1 MKSLYLIII
10 TALTLSNFASAQS
23 LESIVK
29 ENEGKVVLVDF
40 WASWCKPCRQEM
52 KHVAKLHEKY
62 KDVVFVYIS
71 LDIDKDKWQDAA
83 GKEGIA
89 DTRYSFMSYLLQKS
103 PNLPPLNV
111 SAIPRYLLFDKKGNL
126 VNADAPRPSDG
137 KKLEKE
143 IEKFL

>member
-1 MKSLYLIII
+1 MKNLYLTLI
-10 TALTLSNFASAQS
+10 TLLAFNFASAQS

-40 WASWCKPCRQEM
+40 WASWCKPCRKEM

-71 LDIDKDKWQDAA
+71 MDIEKDKWEAA
-83 GKEGIA
+83 AEKEGIK
-89 DTRYSFMSYLLQKS
+89 DEKYSYMSATIRKS

-111 SAIPRYLLFDKKGNL
+111 TAIPRYILFDKEGKL
-126 VNADAPRPSDG
+126 VNMDAPRPSDG
-137 KKLEKE
+137 KKLAKE
-143 IEKFL
+143 IEKYL

>member
-1 MKSLYLIII
+1 MKNLYLVI
-10 TALTLSNFASAQS
+10 TALLVSNFAAAQS
-23 LESIVK
+23 IESIVK

-62 KDVVFVYIS
+62 KDVVFVNIS
-71 LDIDKDKWQDAA
+71 LDMEKDKWEDAA
-83 GKEGIA
+83 EKEGIKEEKFS
-89 DTRYSFMSYLLQKS
+89 YMSNTLKKS

-111 SAIPRYLLFDKKGNL
+111 NTIPRYLLFDKEGKL
-126 VNADAPRPSDG
+126 VNMDAPRPSDG

-143 IEKFL
+143 IERYL

>member
-1 MKSLYLIII
+1 MKNLYFVLI
-10 TALTLSNFASAQS
+10 ALFTINFASAQT

-52 KHVAKLHEKY
+52 KHVAKLHEKFP
-62 KDVVFVYIS
+62 DVAFVYIS
-71 LDIDKDKWQDAA
+71 LDIEKDKWEQAA
-83 GKEGIA
+83 EKEGIK
-89 DTRYSFMSYLLQKS
+89 DEKYSYMSYTLQKS

-111 SAIPRYLLFDKKGNL
+111 NTIPRYLLFDKEGNL
-126 VNADAPRPSDG
+126 VNMDAPRPSDG

-143 IEKFL
+143 IEKYL